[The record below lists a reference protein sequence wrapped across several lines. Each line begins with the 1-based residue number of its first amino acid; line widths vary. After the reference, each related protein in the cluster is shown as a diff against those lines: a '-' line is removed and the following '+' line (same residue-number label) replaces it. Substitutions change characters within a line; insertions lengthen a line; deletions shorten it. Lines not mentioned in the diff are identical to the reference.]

1 MQVPINR
8 LTGLPIPMQPN
19 ARVYRGGRSLLDNI
33 YGQSSNPL
41 IQANPPSRFRTSM
54 MGGYGLLNGQPIKRN
69 FTNTNTSSFVDPNI
83 FDPYLRNKISPNIE
97 IANQRAGIFD
107 KGYPSQGAELADKGI
122 LSEKKET
129 PKEKKGLLNSI
140 TDLLQSD
147 YGKDFLMGMDTGY
160 SKEPKSLMQTIQSG
174 YQFAE
179 AKDKLRRDE
188 TRDERKLDIEMMKA
202 LKDDPR
208 GQPVYRY
215 MIRDKNGQNY
225 NVFSDKGRMYAMVN
239 GEKVYQKDWQKTLGD
254 IDVRTAGQQT
264 FGVMSSGPF
273 TKLEGDLLSQEKSL
287 QSYARFLDTIGDTNT
302 GLLRLTDKYTA
313 WFKTFFGQ
321 DLTQEELSQQL
332 ASGELQR
339 MIGASRKEIVGGGVM
354 TEQDA
359 LRIIEALG
367 GNIDQLQDPE
377 RVKSAISQIFSEKY
391 NKYEQ
396 NLRNYNIQVRNEY
409 GTKGYKSKNPIK
421 FTKEQLKRFDAGI
434 TTDLGLL
441 SYDDLSNAD
450 LLAINPENLDD
461 EKLKLYFDELEKRK
475 L

>member
-1 MQVPINR
+1 MANDRKQIEE
-8 LTGLPIPMQPN
+8 
-19 ARVYRGGRSLLDNI
+19 AREALKLVRQQQIEEEKLNKAVSYRNQIYAKLGKQQKVSEETLAKLKVAEDTISKAIEKRMNLVKSERSLQTEISAIGGKIEKKQSTLNTKLSLQAQLEHDIAQKNKDSLGTLQKQVDAGQVHVNIADQLSGTMSDINAENLTQEDVAQKLLDLEEMKSEKVLDEA
-33 YGQSSNPL
+33 G
-41 IQANPPSRFRTSM
+41 
-54 MGGYGLLNGQPIKRN
+54 
-69 FTNTNTSSFVDPNI
+69 
-83 FDPYLRNKISPNIE
+83 
-97 IANQRAGIFD
+97 NQR
-107 KGYPSQGAELADKGI
+107 
-122 LSEKKET
+122 
-129 PKEKKGLLNSI
+129 
-140 TDLLQSD
+140 
-147 YGKDFLMGMDTGY
+147 
-160 SKEPKSLMQTIQSG
+160 
-174 YQFAE
+174 
-179 AKDKLRRDE
+179 
-188 TRDERKLDIEMMKA
+188 
-202 LKDDPR
+202 
-208 GQPVYRY
+208 
-215 MIRDKNGQNY
+215 
-225 NVFSDKGRMYAMVN
+225 
-239 GEKVYQKDWQKTLGD
+239 
-254 IDVRTAGQQT
+254 
-264 FGVMSSGPF
+264 
-273 TKLEGDLLSQEKSL
+273 
-287 QSYARFLDTIGDTNT
+287 
-302 GLLRLTDKYTA
+302 
-313 WFKTFFGQ
+313 